1 MSCWQQTASTP
12 SSTAANSPS
21 KQARG
26 TFRAALGRKRING
39 GNDDALGRRMDRH
52 AEPDDDKLSRWRLL
66 AALDQLALEPKQV
79 CRCLGDLRASEFYFH
94 GNPSSNAPVDNGID
108 LEIVGVVVMG
118 HR

>member
-94 GNPSSNAPVDNGID
+94 GNPSSIAPVDNGID